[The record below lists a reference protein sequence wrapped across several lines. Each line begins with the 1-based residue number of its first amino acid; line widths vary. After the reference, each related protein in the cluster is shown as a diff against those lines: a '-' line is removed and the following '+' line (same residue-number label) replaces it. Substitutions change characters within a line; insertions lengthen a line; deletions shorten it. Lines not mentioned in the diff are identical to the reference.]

1 MHPQNVG
8 SPFGRTAG
16 DIVDPLPVTEEGNK
30 YRKNVKG
37 YHDGLQE
44 KLPSVYELLHHE
56 NRVA

>member
-1 MHPQNVG
+1 M
-8 SPFGRTAG
+8 
-16 DIVDPLPVTEEGNK
+16 DPLPVTEEGNK
-30 YRKNVKG
+30 YKKNVKG